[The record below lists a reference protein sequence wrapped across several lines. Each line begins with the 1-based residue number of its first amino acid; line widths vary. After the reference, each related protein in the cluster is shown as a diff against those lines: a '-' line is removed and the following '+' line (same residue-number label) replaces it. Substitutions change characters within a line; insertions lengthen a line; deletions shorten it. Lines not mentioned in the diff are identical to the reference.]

1 MTLFATVR
9 SGDVWLLVSVGALLG
24 VDGFL
29 AAAESAIG
37 RTSLPKAHALASNR
51 AAAGKALVRLVE
63 EPHRY
68 LNLLL
73 LLSTIVRV
81 GAVFLVAI
89 VSGRYFGLWGQLLA
103 FVGMAAVVFVVAEV
117 LPKTWATV
125 DADRVALATARP
137 VLALSRLT
145 PLQPLARGLIGL
157 ANVLVPGKGLQRG
170 PFVSELELLGIVG
183 AAVDDDV
190 IEHEERELI
199 ASVLEFGDTVARE
212 VMVPR
217 PDMVVVEH
225 DVTISAALDRAI
237 EHGYSRLPVVGD
249 TIDDVLGVAY
259 TKDMMR
265 AERSGKGAH
274 TIATLSRTAR
284 FVPET
289 KPLTRLMR
297 EMQAEKFHM
306 VVLIDEYGGV
316 AGLVTLEDCLEEL
329 VGDIVDEYDNETD
342 DVQEL
347 ESGHLLV
354 DGGAAIHDVNQQLGT
369 NIPDEDWDTIGGFVF
384 SSLGHVPSEG
394 EELQYE
400 GHVFRAI
407 RMDGRRVSQ
416 VLVTRPVSIEDEHMN
431 EGSL

>member
-1 MTLFATVR
+1 MNVFANVR
-9 SGDVWLLVSVGALLG
+9 SGDVWLLVSIAALLG

-29 AAAESAIG
+29 SAAESALG
-37 RTSLPKAHALASNR
+37 RTSLPKAAALAGNR
-51 AAAGKALVRLVE
+51 EASGRALVRLAE

-68 LNLLL
+68 VNLLL

-81 GAVFLVAI
+81 GAVFLVAV
-89 VSGRYFGLWGQLLA
+89 VSVRSLPRWGQALA
-103 FVGMAAVVFVVAEV
+103 YVGMVGLVFVLAEV

-125 DADRVALATARP
+125 DSDRVALATARP

-157 ANVLVPGKGLQRG
+157 ANIIVPGKGLQRG
-170 PFVSELELLGIVG
+170 PFVSEQELLGIVG

-217 PDMVVVEH
+217 PDMVVVEQ
-225 DVTISAALDRAI
+225 DVTITASLDLAI
-237 EHGYSRLPVVGD
+237 EHGYSRLPVVGE
-249 TIDDVLGVAY
+249 TTDDVVGIAY
-259 TKDMMR
+259 AKDMMR
-265 AERSGKGAH
+265 AERSGRGSDH
-274 TIATLSRTAR
+274 VSTLSRPAR

-306 VVLIDEYGGV
+306 VILIDEYGGV

-329 VGDIVDEYDNETD
+329 VGDIMDEYDNETD

-347 ESGHLLV
+347 ESGHLLM
-354 DGGAAIHDVNQQLGT
+354 DGGTSIDDVNEQLGT
-369 NIPDEDWDTIGGFVF
+369 DIPDEDWDTVGGFVF
-384 SSLGHVPSEG
+384 SSLGHVPAEG
-394 EELQYE
+394 EELHYE

-416 VLVTRPVSIEDEHMN
+416 VLVTRPALTEHEQM
-431 EGSL
+431 GAS

>member
-1 MTLFATVR
+1 MTMFAVIR
-9 SGDVWLLVSVGALLG
+9 SGDLWLIFGIAVLLA

-29 AAAESAIG
+29 SAAEAAIG
-37 RTSLPKAHALASNR
+37 RTSMPKAVALAGNK
-51 AAAGKALVRLVE
+51 AAAGRALVRLAE

-68 LNLLL
+68 INLLL

-81 GAVFLVAI
+81 GAVFLVAV
-89 VSGRYFGLWGQLLA
+89 VSGRYFGVWGQVVA
-103 FVGMAAVVFVVAEV
+103 YTVMAGLVFVVAEV

-125 DADRVALATARP
+125 ATDHVALATARP

-157 ANVLVPGKGLQRG
+157 ANVLVPGKGLRRG
-170 PFVSELELLGIVG
+170 PFVSEQELLGIVG
-183 AAVDDDV
+183 AAVEDEV
-190 IEHEERELI
+190 IEKEERELI

-217 PDMVVVEH
+217 PDMITAQSDSTV
-225 DVTISAALDRAI
+225 SAALDLAI
-237 EHGYSRLPVVGD
+237 EHGYSRLPVVGE
-249 TIDDVLGVAY
+249 TSDDVLGVAY
-259 TKDMMR
+259 TKDLIR
-265 AERSGKGAH
+265 AERRGDGH
-274 TIATLSRTAR
+274 QMVLSLARPAR

-297 EMQAEKFHM
+297 EMQAEKCHM
-306 VVLIDEYGGV
+306 VLLVDEYGGI

-329 VGDIVDEYDNETD
+329 VGDIMDEYDNETD

-347 ESGHLLV
+347 DTGQLLV

-369 NIPDEDWDTIGGFVF
+369 TIPDEDWDTVGGFVF
-384 SSLGHVPSEG
+384 SSLGHVPTEG
-394 EELQYE
+394 EEVAFQ

-407 RMDGRRVSQ
+407 EMDGRRVTK
-416 VLVTRPVSIEDEHMN
+416 VLVTRPMRFDNDN
-431 EGSL
+431 ESS

>member
-1 MTLFATVR
+1 MNVIAVVR
-9 SGDVWLLVSVGALLG
+9 SGDVWLLVSVGLLLG

-29 AAAESAIG
+29 SAAETALG
-37 RTSLPKAHALASNR
+37 RTSLPKAMALAHNR

-68 LNLLL
+68 VNLLL

-81 GAVFLVAI
+81 GAVFLVA
-89 VSGRYFGLWGQLLA
+89 VVAGRYFGNWGQVLA
-103 FVGMAAVVFVVAEV
+103 FIAMSGLIFVLAEV
-117 LPKTWATV
+117 LPKTWASV
-125 DADRVALATARP
+125 DTDRVALATARP
-137 VLALSRLT
+137 VLALSLLT

-157 ANVLVPGKGLQRG
+157 ANIIVPGKGLQRG
-170 PFVSELELLGIVG
+170 PFVSEQELLGIVG

-225 DVTISAALDRAI
+225 DVSVTASLDLAI
-237 EHGYSRLPVVGD
+237 EHGYSRLPVVGE
-249 TIDDVLGVAY
+249 TTDDVLGVAY

-265 AERSGKGAH
+265 AERSGRGSDP
-274 TIATLSRTAR
+274 ISSLGRVAR

-306 VVLIDEYGGV
+306 AILIDEYGGV

-329 VGDIVDEYDNETD
+329 VGDIMDEYDDETD

-347 ESGHLLV
+347 PSGHLLM
-354 DGGAAIHDVNQQLGT
+354 DGGTSIDDVNEQLGT
-369 NIPDEDWDTIGGFVF
+369 DIPNEDWDTVGGFVF
-384 SSLGHVPSEG
+384 SSLGHVPVEG
-394 EELQYE
+394 EELHYE

-416 VLVTRPVSIEDEHMN
+416 VLVTRPVAADYEHAV
-431 EGSL
+431 

>member
-1 MTLFATVR
+1 MTMFAVIR
-9 SGDVWLLVSVGALLG
+9 SGDLWLIFGIAMLLA

-29 AAAESAIG
+29 SAAEAAIG
-37 RTSLPKAHALASNR
+37 RTSMPKAVALAGNK
-51 AAAGKALVRLVE
+51 AAAGRALVRLAE

-68 LNLLL
+68 INLLL

-81 GAVFLVAI
+81 GAVFLVAV
-89 VSGRYFGLWGQLLA
+89 VSGRYFGVWGQVIA
-103 FVGMAAVVFVVAEV
+103 YAVMAGLVFVVAEV

-125 DADRVALATARP
+125 ATDHVALATARP

-157 ANVLVPGKGLQRG
+157 ANVLVPGKGLRRG
-170 PFVSELELLGIVG
+170 PFVSEQELLGIVG
-183 AAVDDDV
+183 AAVEDEV
-190 IEHEERELI
+190 IEKEERELI

-217 PDMVVVEH
+217 PDMITAQSDSTV
-225 DVTISAALDRAI
+225 SAALDLAI
-237 EHGYSRLPVVGD
+237 EHGYSRLPVVGE
-249 TIDDVLGVAY
+249 TSDDVLGVAY
-259 TKDMMR
+259 TKDLIR
-265 AERSGKGAH
+265 AERRGDGH
-274 TIATLSRTAR
+274 QMVLSLARPAR

-297 EMQAEKFHM
+297 EMQAEKCHM
-306 VVLIDEYGGV
+306 VLLVDEYGGI

-329 VGDIVDEYDNETD
+329 VGDIMDEYDNETD

-347 ESGHLLV
+347 DTGQLLV

-369 NIPDEDWDTIGGFVF
+369 TIPDEDWDTVGGFVF
-384 SSLGHVPSEG
+384 SSLGHVPTEG
-394 EELQYE
+394 EEVAFQ

-407 RMDGRRVSQ
+407 EMDGRRVTK
-416 VLVTRPVSIEDEHMN
+416 VLVTRPMRFDNDN
-431 EGSL
+431 ESS

>member
-1 MTLFATVR
+1 MNVFANVR
-9 SGDVWLLVSVGALLG
+9 SGDVWLLVSIALLLG

-29 AAAESAIG
+29 SAAESALG
-37 RTSLPKAHALASNR
+37 RTSLPKAAALASNR
-51 AAAGKALVRLVE
+51 EAAGRALVRLAE

-68 LNLLL
+68 VNLLL

-81 GAVFLVAI
+81 GAVFLVAV
-89 VSGRYFGLWGQLLA
+89 VSVRSLPRWGQALA
-103 FVGMAAVVFVVAEV
+103 YVGMVGLVFVLAEV

-125 DADRVALATARP
+125 DSDRVALATARP

-157 ANVLVPGKGLQRG
+157 ANIIVPGKGLQRG
-170 PFVSELELLGIVG
+170 PFVSEQELLGIVG

-217 PDMVVVEH
+217 PDMVVVEQG
-225 DVTISAALDRAI
+225 VTISASLDLAI
-237 EHGYSRLPVVGD
+237 EHGYSRLPVVGE
-249 TIDDVLGVAY
+249 TTDDVVGIAY
-259 TKDMMR
+259 AKDMMR
-265 AERSGKGAH
+265 AERSGGGSDH
-274 TIATLSRTAR
+274 VSTLSRPAR

-306 VVLIDEYGGV
+306 VILIDEYGGV

-329 VGDIVDEYDNETD
+329 VGDIMDEYDNETD

-347 ESGHLLV
+347 ESGHLLM
-354 DGGAAIHDVNQQLGT
+354 DGGTSIDDVNEQLGT
-369 NIPDEDWDTIGGFVF
+369 DIPNEDWDTVGGFVF
-384 SSLGHVPSEG
+384 SSLGHVPAEG
-394 EELQYE
+394 EELHYK

-416 VLVTRPVSIEDEHMN
+416 VLVTRPVLTDHERIDAS
-431 EGSL
+431 